1 VFTWNAI
8 LGGCAVHGHGKEALQ
23 HFEQM
28 CEVGMGGQPIDI
40 TCIYLLSACSHAG
53 LVDEGTCCYASM
65 VTGYM
70 IFTKTEFYTC
80 IVDFLAVLAICRRQ
94 RIWSW
99 QWPIN
104 HMWLQGQLCLVLAKF
119 MVMWRL

>member
-1 VFTWNAI
+1 M
-8 LGGCAVHGHGKEALQ
+8 HGRGNKALQ

-28 CEVGMGGQPIDI
+28 CEVGMGGQPSDI
-40 TCIYLLSACSHAG
+40 TFIYLLSACSHAG

-65 VTGYM
+65 VIGYM
-70 IFTKTEFYTC
+70 ISTKLECYTC
-80 IVDFLAVLAICRRQ
+80 IANFLAMLAIYMRQ

-99 QWPIN
+99 QCPIN

-119 MVMWRL
+119 MVMWKL